1 VEREIRIAF
10 GMRRNTGLS
19 AATMRIFFALSA
31 LVMALG
37 CSVSGADAQQPRKAY
52 RIGYVGTASGIG
64 PMQDAF
70 KNRLREVGY
79 AEGQN
84 LIIEWR
90 FSKGDL
96 DRIPV
101 LVAELVKLKVDCIVA
116 VGVGPTDSAKQ
127 ATGTIPIVMANADDD
142 PVRRGLVASLARP
155 GGNVTGFVNIG
166 SELAGKRLE
175 LLKETVPRLS
185 RVAILRT
192 AGDSAAAGHERET
205 KVAAQ
210 ALGVQLQTL
219 EARDVESLEKVF
231 EVAKTGRP
239 EGLIIVYTGLIIA
252 QRERT
257 VSLATRSRLPAIY
270 SNSQPVLTG
279 GLMSYSDDSLDR
291 SRRVAEYVDRILKGT
306 KPADLPV
313 QRPAKFELIINLN
326 AAKQIGLTI
335 PPNVLVRADRVIK

>member
-1 VEREIRIAF
+1 
-10 GMRRNTGLS
+10 
-19 AATMRIFFALSA
+19 MRIIFALSA
-31 LVMALG
+31 LVMVLG

-52 RIGYVGTASGIG
+52 RIGYVGNASSVG
-64 PMQDAF
+64 PVQDAF
-70 KNRLREVGY
+70 KNRLQEFGY
-79 AEGQN
+79 TEGQN

-90 FSKGDL
+90 FSKGDR

-116 VGVGPTDSAKQ
+116 VGVGPTNSAKQ

-142 PVRRGLVASLARP
+142 PVRRGLVVSLARP

-192 AGDSAAAGHERET
+192 AGDRDNAAADHEKET

-210 ALGVQLQTL
+210 ALGVQLQTW

-231 EVAKTGRP
+231 EVAKTGRA
-239 EGLIIVYTGLIIA
+239 EGLIIVHTGLITA

-270 SNSQPVLTG
+270 SDSQPVLSG

-291 SRRVAEYVDRILKGT
+291 SRRVADYVDRILKGT

-313 QRPAKFELIINLN
+313 QRPAKFELIVNLN
-326 AAKQIGLTI
+326 AAKQIGLTV
-335 PPNVLVRADRVIK
+335 PANLLARADKIIK